1 MPSLYLGL
9 MSGTSV
15 DSIDA
20 VVVDISADGRCH
32 LLASHSEAF
41 EPALQEQLRNAIS
54 SKKIVLHD
62 LAQLDVRVAKHFAK
76 AANNVLQH
84 HQIARQQII
93 AIGSHGQTLLHGA
106 DQSPAYS
113 LQIGDPNIIAE
124 ETGITTIA
132 DFRRRDIAVGG
143 QGAPLVPCFHQ
154 SWLETINGA
163 DAVLNLGGIANI
175 TLLGRA
181 GEDPQLGFDTGPA
194 NTLID
199 TWVRHRLGKSYDEDG
214 AWARQGHIHSQLLAL
229 LLQHPFFNK
238 TPPKSVDINQF
249 NLAWLELA
257 LSSLEEVSDVDIA
270 ATLVELSAV
279 TICRAVKLYA
289 SDCRKL
295 IACGGGCHN
304 HFLIQRIQAGLGT
317 IQLELSDNYSI
328 GVDWVEATAFAWLA
342 FCHLN
347 KKAGNAASITGAKQ
361 KRVLGACYPT

>member
-1 MPSLYLGL
+1 MSALYLGL
-9 MSGTSV
+9 MSGTSI
-15 DSIDA
+15 DGIDA
-20 VVVDISADGRCH
+20 VVVEISPTGTCH
-32 LLASHSEAF
+32 VLASHNEAF
-41 EPALQEQLRNAIS
+41 EPKLQEQLRSTIS
-54 SKKIVLHD
+54 NKQIALHD

-76 AANNVLQH
+76 AANHVLQH

-154 SWLETINGA
+154 SWLERVAGA

-175 TLLGRA
+175 TLLGAA

-199 TWVRHRLGKSYDEDG
+199 AWVRHKLGRPYDEEG
-214 AWARQGHIHSQLLAL
+214 AWARQGQIHNRLLAS
-229 LLQHPFFNK
+229 LLQHPFFAA
-238 TPPKSVDINQF
+238 TPPKSADTSEF
-249 NLAWLELA
+249 NLAWLEIA
-257 LSSLEEVSDVDIA
+257 LRSFEELSDIDVA

-279 TICRAVKLYA
+279 TVCQAIKLYA
-289 SDCRKL
+289 GDCKKL

-304 HFLIQRIQAGLGT
+304 HFLIQRIQAGLGS
-317 IQLELSDNYSI
+317 IQVELSDTYGI

-342 FCHLN
+342 FRHIN
-347 KKAGNAASITGAKQ
+347 KQNGNAESITGAKQ
-361 KRVLGACYPT
+361 KRILGAYYPA